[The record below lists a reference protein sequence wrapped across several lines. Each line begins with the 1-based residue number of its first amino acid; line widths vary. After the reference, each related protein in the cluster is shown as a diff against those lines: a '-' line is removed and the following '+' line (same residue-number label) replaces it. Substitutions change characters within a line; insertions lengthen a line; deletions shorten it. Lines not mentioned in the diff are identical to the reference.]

1 MWGVLTSVMTGHPS
15 SGSPVRTIG
24 DLSGIILNIA
34 MGAAFSIS
42 VIGVILAGI
51 KYMMSKGDYK
61 AVSDAKQAL
70 SYSIVAM
77 ILGFGAF
84 SLKLIILNL
93 TGHSPGGGGLGD
105 LRNETP
111 DF

>member
-1 MWGVLTSVMTGHPS
+1 MWGVLSSVMSGHPS
-15 SGSPVRTIG
+15 AGSPVNTVRE
-24 DLSGIILNIA
+24 LSGMILNIA
-34 MGAAFSIS
+34 MGSAFAIS

-61 AVSDAKQAL
+61 AVAAAKQAL

-84 SLKLIILNL
+84 SLKLIILSL
-93 TGHSPGGGGLGD
+93 TGHSPGGSGLGD
-105 LRNETP
+105 LEDATP